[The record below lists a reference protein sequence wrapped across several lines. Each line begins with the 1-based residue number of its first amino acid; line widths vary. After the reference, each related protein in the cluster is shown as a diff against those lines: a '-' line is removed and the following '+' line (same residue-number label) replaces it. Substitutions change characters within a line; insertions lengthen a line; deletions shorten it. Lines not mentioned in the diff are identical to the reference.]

1 MFLKR
6 GHNDGDNEITG
17 REKNHVEEPVI
28 QKATAR
34 LPKGTNTIIKGSK
47 LIGDINVTCDLE
59 LSGEIE
65 GNITSEHDSSI
76 VIKGS
81 CKGNISTKEGDVTIE
96 GELHKGN
103 ISAGNNVTISG
114 KFKGGEVSAKGKIS
128 VNGEFDGRLEGSE
141 IEIGPGAQ
149 GKGELFYRESIS
161 IAKGAII
168 EGEIHK
174 VPNELKLVKS
184 SPEET
189 NAETTTPSKDIS
201 NG

>member
-6 GHNDGDNEITG
+6 GHNDEDNEITG
-17 REKNHVEEPVI
+17 HEEKPVEEPVI
-28 QKATAR
+28 HKATSRA
-34 LPKGTNTIIKGSK
+34 PKSTNTLIKGSK

-96 GELHKGN
+96 GELQQGN

-114 KFKGGEVSAKGKIS
+114 KFKGGEVSAKGKIT
-128 VNGEFDGRLEGSE
+128 VNGEFDGKLEGSE

-149 GKGELFYRESIS
+149 GNGELFYRECIS
-161 IAKGAII
+161 IAKGANI
-168 EGEIHK
+168 EGEIRK
-174 VPNELKLVKS
+174 VSSELKLVKS
-184 SPEET
+184 PSEAKEVDATP
-189 NAETTTPSKDIS
+189 PSKEIS